1 MNFRPRFQFAAH
13 RNLHKQNC
21 TQGSDQKFQNRRE
34 SAKLMALALQKNK
47 TNKRCNL
54 ILKSNARKGKK
65 KQGDEPH
72 FRKKKKESNEIC
84 PDTREDSGLD
94 ADLMTD
100 NRDCGELRKNSAEVI
115 VMS

>member
-1 MNFRPRFQFAAH
+1 MPGKGR
-13 RNLHKQNC
+13 
-21 TQGSDQKFQNRRE
+21 
-34 SAKLMALALQKNK
+34 KNK
-47 TNKRCNL
+47 VMNL
-54 ILKSNARKGKK
+54 TLG
-65 KQGDEPH
+65 
-72 FRKKKKESNEIC
+72 KKKKESNEIC